1 MPQREPTSTS
11 KSKQVSHS
19 DTPESPAV
27 PQDSD
32 LKSGAAK
39 DLRDHLGLGGGG
51 EFASLSEGDK
61 SEAGQ
66 RLKRLLAT
74 VAGGAL
80 VPLLG

>member
-11 KSKQVSHS
+11 KSKRVSRS
-19 DTPESPAV
+19 DTSESPAV

-32 LKSGAAK
+32 LKPGAAK
-39 DLRDHLGLGGGG
+39 DLRDHLGLGGG